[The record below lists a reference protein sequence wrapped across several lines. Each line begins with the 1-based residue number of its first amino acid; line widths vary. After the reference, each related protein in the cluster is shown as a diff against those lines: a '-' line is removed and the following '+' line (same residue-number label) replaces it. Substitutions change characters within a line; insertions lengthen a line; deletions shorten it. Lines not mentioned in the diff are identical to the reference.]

1 MHQLIDELLRASVS
15 GHPLVQSAMADVEAE
30 VKQANTTPLAAA
42 QNILALSRQ
51 PV

>member
-15 GHPLVQSAMADVEAE
+15 GHPSVQAAMADVESA
-30 VKQANTTPLAAA
+30 VKQAKTTPLAAA
-42 QNILALSRQ
+42 HNILALSRQ